1 MAVKDGRLPPF
12 LWIANDAMD
21 ELRRVPPRD
30 RLGAMGVYA
39 CLAYMASTY
48 RDGGHDGFSAT
59 RRELATVAGIGVRT
73 VDRYVAILEKVAL
86 LQVER
91 GHGAANIWML
101 SNMPTSPE
109 RGVSKN
115 GTTQTGEG
123 SKNDT
128 GGSVEKRHPH
138 VTKNELQEKRQLGLG
153 AEVVRA
159 REALGPSVLAEFNKR
174 SGRVWSNGS
183 LAAIRERLDEN
194 PELTLADHV
203 KILDAAFADPW
214 WEEVMPPPRVVYG
227 SAELFERRIAEASG
241 KRRSR
246 NEHPADRRH
255 RELVALKERLQAEGR

>member
-91 GHGAANIWML
+91 GHGGCSAICPPPPNGECRKTAL
-101 SNMPTSPE
+101 PKLGKGRKTT
-109 RGVSKN
+109 RGGVSKN
-115 GTTQTGEG
+115 
-123 SKNDT
+123 DT
-128 GGSVEKRHPH
+128 P
-138 VTKNELQEKRQLGLG
+138 
-153 AEVVRA
+153 
-159 REALGPSVLAEFNKR
+159 
-174 SGRVWSNGS
+174 
-183 LAAIRERLDEN
+183 
-194 PELTLADHV
+194 
-203 KILDAAFADPW
+203 
-214 WEEVMPPPRVVYG
+214 M
-227 SAELFERRIAEASG
+227 
-241 KRRSR
+241 
-246 NEHPADRRH
+246 
-255 RELVALKERLQAEGR
+255 